1 MLHIAEEEIVLDDDK
16 EIAPVREEGVQDP
29 QAEEDIDEESRT
41 KFASVV
47 VLEAHQKCQMW
58 QRKNCNTESS
68 VRCGVLVW
76 RGVAWRGVAW
86 RGERQGAV
94 FRQLQTPAPHLSPPM
109 VVLSRAL
116 SSAVGHHNI

>member
-76 RGVAWRGVAW
+76 RGVAWRGVV
-86 RGERQGAV
+86 RGKVLCFANCKR
-94 FRQLQTPAPHLSPPM
+94 LPLTSPPQWLFCL
-109 VVLSRAL
+109 VPCLPL
-116 SSAVGHHNI
+116 